1 MCRAPHAQGY
11 GSGPGCPPAIEFEGL
26 PSCIEGPCWPT
37 VLGICPQYSLLQITI
52 MVVTIMIIVAKETV
66 GVPSMILSV
75 WDMGLVIKTHSFFR
89 RENGF

>member
-1 MCRAPHAQGY
+1 
-11 GSGPGCPPAIEFEGL
+11 
-26 PSCIEGPCWPT
+26 
-37 VLGICPQYSLLQITI
+37 
-52 MVVTIMIIVAKETV
+52 MVVTIMIIVDKETV